1 MSPKG
6 RFDLATIPALLNY
19 DSAIDWPARLALEGP
34 FLRRA
39 LAAAPSQRIVDLGA
53 GTGEHAHWLAGQG
66 FTVVGIEGV
75 KERWEVARAA
85 APAGVQ
91 HLLGDLG
98 AVEAMVRGHFG
109 AAICLGN
116 TLPAVL
122 GTEALSRMLVGL
134 RRRLLPG
141 GVLLAQQ
148 LNYDGLY
155 RRKEREL
162 PERVLRHGDDELVF
176 RRALELRAD
185 GVVGVSETVLHR
197 RDDQPA
203 SAEPVHQR
211 HLFQQGWRQHELQ
224 TLLDVAGFRDVAFF
238 GGYAGEEF
246 DLDSSPELLLR
257 AS

>member
-1 MSPKG
+1 MT
-6 RFDLATIPALLNY
+6 FDLSTIPALLNY
-19 DSAIDWPARLALEGP
+19 DSAVDWTHRLALEGP

-39 LAAAPSQRIVDLGA
+39 LAAAPIRRIVDLGA

-109 AAICLGN
+109 AAVCLGN

-141 GVLLAQQ
+141 GVLVAQQ
-148 LNYDGLY
+148 VNYDGLY
-155 RRKEREL
+155 RRQAREL
-162 PERVLRHGDDELVF
+162 PERVLSLGDDQLVF
-176 RRALELRAD
+176 RRALDLRAD
-185 GVVGVSETVLHR
+185 GVVGVSETAFHR
-197 RDDQPA
+197 RGDQPA
-203 SAEPVHQR
+203 AAVHQR

-224 TLLDVAGFRDVAFF
+224 TLLDVAGFREVAFF
-238 GGYAGEEF
+238 GGFAGETF
-246 DLDSSPELLLR
+246 DLDSSAELLLR